1 MCITTPAIQFL
12 ITVEPTDITVEPLW
26 STRSGQLIIMR
37 LVNKVNTIGEN
48 LKTKQELK
56 LL

>member
-1 MCITTPAIQFL
+1 MRITTPALQF
-12 ITVEPTDITVEPLW
+12 TVEPIW